1 MNLHDCDIYVKY
13 RLNQHTHG
21 IQEMESNVHKMES
34 NVTYLFYSEGWFK
47 VRKQATV
54 TGSSIYDTLG
64 LDGLK

>member
-1 MNLHDCDIYVKY
+1 MNLHDCDIYVKI
-13 RLNQHTHG
+13 QTEPTHPRDTRNG
-21 IQEMESNVHKMES
+21 KQR
-34 NVTYLFYSEGWFK
+34 SEGWFK